1 MKRYSVEEKKEGH
14 RTFEEILDRLDSMG
28 RGPDHWEENS
38 LVHAINFM
46 ECGLYDRAGTALREC
61 VLPTDE
67 RPAWRLAQIE
77 RNPQRYTVAR
87 LRMRFAPLR
96 SSAR

>member
-46 ECGLYDRAGTALREC
+46 ECGLYDRAGTALMSASCR
-61 VLPTDE
+61 PTNGRHGDWP
-67 RPAWRLAQIE
+67 RSNAIRSAIPWRVCA
-77 RNPQRYTVAR
+77 
-87 LRMRFAPLR
+87 
-96 SSAR
+96 